1 MSLLADI
8 REAVY
13 ALTGCCF
20 PAHPAIKVNGR
31 TYRIIKLLG
40 EGGFSFVYLAED
52 QSGRLF
58 AMKKIRCTFGTETV
72 DEALKEVEMYRKF
85 PHRNIIKVLDTCTQ
99 SEPDQ
104 TKAVYIFLPF
114 YRKGNLQDAINHHN
128 LNNTF
133 FSEKEMLRLFRDVC
147 KAVKV
152 LHTYKVTES
161 GGRATS
167 MSEDDENEHTD
178 IGQEQPSQALLT
190 NEEQQEEEP
199 ATVNVSNMETE
210 NVGELVPYAHRDI
223 KPGNVLIA
231 DDGKTPILMD
241 FGSVA
246 RARVNIT
253 NRQMAIAQQDLAAQQ
268 CSMPYRAPELF
279 DVKTD
284 SVLDE
289 KVDVWSLGCTLYA
302 MAYGQS
308 PFEANM
314 NEQGGSMALAVL
326 NGQFKFPTDPQLERL
341 YGQGLRDFI
350 TWMLS
355 INPSQRPDI
364 HQVIERAEQL
374 MQTAREAQ

>member
-13 ALTGCCF
+13 ALSGCCF

-31 TYRIIKLLG
+31 SYRIIKLLG

-72 DEALKEVEMYRKF
+72 EEALKEVEMYRKF
-85 PHRNIIKVLDTCTQ
+85 PHKNIIKVLDTCTTTE
-99 SEPDQ
+99 SDQ

-114 YRKGNLQDAINHHN
+114 YRKGNLQDAINNHN
-128 LNNTF
+128 LNKTHY
-133 FSEKEMLRLFRDVC
+133 SEKEMLRIFKDVC
-147 KAVKV
+147 KAVKYM
-152 LHTYKVTES
+152 HTYKVTES
-161 GGRATS
+161 SPVTIT
-167 MSEDDENEHTD
+167 EDEDAAD
-178 IGQEQPSQALLT
+178 QLDMGQERSSQALLT
-190 NEEQQEEEP
+190 HEESAEEP
-199 ATVNVSNMETE
+199 ATVPVSNVETE
-210 NVGELVPYAHRDI
+210 NVGEMVPYAHRDI

-246 RARVNIT
+246 RARINIT
-253 NRQMAIAQQDLAAQQ
+253 SRQQAIAQQDLAAQQ

-326 NGQFKFPTDPQLERL
+326 NGQFKFPTDPELERL

-350 TWMLS
+350 SWMLT
-355 INPSQRPDI
+355 INPSERPDI

-374 MQTAREAQ
+374 LQNASEAQ

>member
-1 MSLLADI
+1 MSFLADI

-52 QSGRLF
+52 GSGRLF

-72 DEALKEVEMYRKF
+72 DEALKEVEMYKKF
-85 PHRNIIKVLDTCTQ
+85 PHRNIIKVLDTCTTK
-99 SEPDQ
+99 EPDQ

-114 YRKGNLQDAINHHN
+114 YRKGNLQDAINHNN
-128 LNNTF
+128 LNKTF
-133 FSEKEMLRLFRDVC
+133 FSEKEMLSMFRDVC
-147 KAVKV
+147 KAVKAM
-152 LHTYKVTES
+152 HTYKVKES
-161 GGRATS
+161 ISHSGDSGI
-167 MSEDDENEHTD
+167 SEEDEAEQAD
-178 IGQEQPSQALLT
+178 IDQERSSQALLT
-190 NEEQQEEEP
+190 EEQEEEP
-199 ATVNVSNMETE
+199 ATVNVSSTETE
-210 NVGELVPYAHRDI
+210 NVGEIVPYAHRDI

-253 NRQMAIAQQDLAAQQ
+253 NRQVAIAQQDLAAQQ

-289 KVDVWSLGCTLYA
+289 KVDIWSLGCTLYA

-326 NGQFKFPTDPQLERL
+326 NGQFRFPTDPQLERL
-341 YGQGLRDFI
+341 YGQGLRDYI
-350 TWMLS
+350 SWMLS

-374 MQTAREAQ
+374 LQNASEAQ